1 MYKKEFDATLQNE
14 LPRIVL
20 LYGDNSF
27 YFDYYS
33 KLYKDRLNAKESL
46 LEHFFDTYNFEAAKN
61 YLSQSSLFGGR
72 NLYILRTDK
81 KLPKKELES
90 LIESAKKNSDNYFLY
105 IYEGSSSNA
114 KSLQSSFSKKN
125 DAIWVRFFEPNMKE
139 AIEFANTK
147 AKELHLNIN
156 YPAINHLAAMLNA
169 NMALIE
175 KELEKLSILNQEI
188 TTKDIDNLVY
198 STAPLAVEK
207 MIIALLQKEDITQ
220 TLHKLIE
227 LGEDEFSIL
236 RAIQRFL
243 QQIFL
248 FSAYIKLHG
257 TPNSKE
263 ILGYALP
270 KFIEE
275 QRASLA
281 IRIKSDKLLKIY
293 EELLELELR
302 MKQSKGDKES
312 LLYGG
317 LIKIRNIL

>member
-33 KLYKDRLNAKESL
+33 RVYKERLNAKESL
-46 LEHFFDTYNFEAAKN
+46 LEHFFDTYNYEAAKN
-61 YLSQSSLFGGR
+61 YLSQSSLFGGI
-72 NLYILRTDK
+72 NLYILRTNK

-90 LIESAKKNSDNYFLY
+90 LIESAKRNSDNYFLY
-105 IYEGSSSNA
+105 IYEGSSANA
-114 KSLQSSFSKKN
+114 KSLQSSFNKKN
-125 DAIWVRFFEPNMKE
+125 EAIWVRFFEPNMKE
-139 AIEFANTK
+139 AIEFAHFK
-147 AKELHLNIN
+147 ARELNLEIN
-156 YPAINHLAAMLNA
+156 YAAINHLVAMLNA

-188 TTKDIDNLVY
+188 STKDIDNLVY

-248 FSAYIKLHG
+248 FAAYIKLHG
-257 TPNSKE
+257 APDSKE

-293 EELLELELR
+293 EELLELELT

-317 LIKIRNIL
+317 LVKIRNIL